1 MGRSEAVGMGANRL
15 AIDSDPAASDFYLAT
30 GAVEVGIS
38 SSASIP
44 GRMLPRLELDL
55 RRKAP

>member
-1 MGRSEAVGMGANRL
+1 MGANRL